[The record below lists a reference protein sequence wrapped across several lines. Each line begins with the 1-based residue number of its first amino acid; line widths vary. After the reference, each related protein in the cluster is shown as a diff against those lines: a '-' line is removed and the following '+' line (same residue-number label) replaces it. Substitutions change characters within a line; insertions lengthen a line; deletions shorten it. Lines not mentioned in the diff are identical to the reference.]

1 MLIINPIPIHLAAFY
16 LHRDKMTLLSIECS
30 SGSPAMRFSAS
41 RTVVFSVYIVS
52 SLSRHP
58 SPARHRTCETRP

>member
-1 MLIINPIPIHLAAFY
+1 MLIINPITIHLAA
-16 LHRDKMTLLSIECS
+16 LHLRCDKMALFLVECF
-30 SGSPAMRFSAS
+30 SGYHVMRFSAS

-58 SPARHRTCETRP
+58 SPARHRTS